1 MLHIQDK
8 ACIFVSTKQQNK
20 MDSIA
25 IKKDITNEAKQV
37 LSRAM
42 SGFCKPAPVKTEMQ
56 LWIEDRTMQIRIHEG
71 LDPKEAKEKATK
83 EWESK

>member
-1 MLHIQDK
+1 
-8 ACIFVSTKQQNK
+8 

-42 SGFCKPAPVKTEMQ
+42 SGFCKASVKTKMQ
-56 LWIEDRTMQIRIHEG
+56 LWIEDRTMQIRIKEG
-71 LDPKEAKEKATK
+71 LDTKEAQEKATK
-83 EWESK
+83 QWGSK